1 MTEQKGKTQQLTETT
16 SVQKS
21 KGTRI
26 SFSMRIMRKSPL
38 SSGEIGTR
46 TVPVGEILAAVP
58 KRVTRTVSLPAY
70 HIMVEWRRMKHLS
83 DQDQDR
89 WERREEG
96 SHTGSSESRLK

>member
-38 SSGEIGTR
+38 SRGEIGTR
-46 TVPVGEILAAVP
+46 TVPVGDTFAAVP
-58 KRVTRTVSLPAY
+58 NRVMRTVSSPPY
-70 HIMVEWRRMKHLS
+70 CEWKRRRK
-83 DQDQDR
+83 
-89 WERREEG
+89 ERKKKERKRKKAVG
-96 SHTGSSESRLK
+96 D